1 MCSGCVLIKLRLRP
15 ILNLFPPVAFSV
27 TEKEQRL
34 EELVRT
40 RLPCVDGVLSKLE

>member
-1 MCSGCVLIKLRLRP
+1 MCSGCVLIKLRLMFLSKL
-15 ILNLFPPVAFSV
+15 IPPVAFSV